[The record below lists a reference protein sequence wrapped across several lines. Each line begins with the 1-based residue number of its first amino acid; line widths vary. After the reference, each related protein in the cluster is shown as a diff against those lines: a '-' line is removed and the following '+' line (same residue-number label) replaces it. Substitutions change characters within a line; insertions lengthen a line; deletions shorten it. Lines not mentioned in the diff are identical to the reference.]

1 MLSNYVIHDAQKKK
15 LINEWEINIR
25 EVEKT
30 QLCVSLVNH
39 SKFKTIDHKY
49 VTSLLKPQGLVVGTC
64 GGIWTSMALTESAVS
79 FSSIFLID
87 ILS

>member
-39 SKFKTIDHKY
+39 SKFKTIDHKFLETDY
-49 VTSLLKPQGLVVGTC
+49 SFVPNDKD
-64 GGIWTSMALTESAVS
+64 
-79 FSSIFLID
+79 FSSIGIAKRKAKSL
-87 ILS
+87 LV